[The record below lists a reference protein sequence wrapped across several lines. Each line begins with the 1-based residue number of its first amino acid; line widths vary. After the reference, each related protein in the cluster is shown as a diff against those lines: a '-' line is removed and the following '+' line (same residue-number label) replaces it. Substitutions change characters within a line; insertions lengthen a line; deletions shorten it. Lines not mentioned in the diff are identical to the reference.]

1 MPESEAKTRWMRENT
16 TNLTIKFMHKSDA
29 DILAFLEGK
38 TKAAVIKTALRE
50 YMTIHASEK
59 SPDFWIA

>member
-1 MPESEAKTRWMRENT
+1 MMPESKAKTRWMRENT

-38 TKAAVIKTALRE
+38 TKATVIKEAIRE
-50 YMTIHASEK
+50 YMKNHGEVSE
-59 SPDFWIA
+59 

>member
-1 MPESEAKTRWMRENT
+1 MMPESEAKTRWMRENS

-38 TKAAVIKTALRE
+38 TKATIIKEAIRE
-50 YMTIHASEK
+50 YMENHKGET
-59 SPDFWIA
+59 

>member
-1 MPESEAKTRWMRENT
+1 MMPESEAKTRWMRENT

-38 TKAAVIKTALRE
+38 TKATIIKQAIRE
-50 YMTIHASEK
+50 YMTNHPEE
-59 SPDFWIA
+59 

>member
-1 MPESEAKTRWMRENT
+1 MMPESEAKTRWMRENS

-38 TKAAVIKTALRE
+38 TKATIIKEAIRE
-50 YMTIHASEK
+50 YMANHPNE
-59 SPDFWIA
+59 

>member
-1 MPESEAKTRWMRENT
+1 MMPESEAKTRWMRENS

-38 TKAAVIKTALRE
+38 TKATVIKEAIRE
-50 YMTIHASEK
+50 YIENHKEET
-59 SPDFWIA
+59 

>member
-1 MPESEAKTRWMRENT
+1 MMPESEAKTRWMRENS

-38 TKAAVIKTALRE
+38 TKATIIKEAIRE
-50 YMTIHASEK
+50 YMANHKEEE
-59 SPDFWIA
+59 

>member
-1 MPESEAKTRWMRENT
+1 MPDSEAKTRWIRENS

-38 TKAAVIKTALRE
+38 TKATVIKEAIRE
-50 YMTIHASEK
+50 YMENHKEETE
-59 SPDFWIA
+59 

>member
-1 MPESEAKTRWMRENT
+1 MMPESEAKTRWMRENS

-38 TKAAVIKTALRE
+38 TKATIIKEAIRE
-50 YMTIHASEK
+50 YMENHKEEA
-59 SPDFWIA
+59 

>member
-1 MPESEAKTRWMRENT
+1 MMPESEAKTRWMRENS

-38 TKAAVIKTALRE
+38 TKATIIKEAIRE
-50 YMTIHASEK
+50 YMKNHKEEV
-59 SPDFWIA
+59 

>member
-1 MPESEAKTRWMRENT
+1 MMPESEAKTRWMRENS

-38 TKAAVIKTALRE
+38 TKATIIKEAIRE
-50 YMTIHASEK
+50 YMENHPNE
-59 SPDFWIA
+59 